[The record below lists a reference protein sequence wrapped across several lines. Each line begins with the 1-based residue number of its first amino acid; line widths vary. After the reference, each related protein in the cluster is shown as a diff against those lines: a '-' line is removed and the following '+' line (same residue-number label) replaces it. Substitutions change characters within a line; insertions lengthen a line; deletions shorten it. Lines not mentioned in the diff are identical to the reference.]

1 MEYQDLGRRD
11 YVNRR
16 LRVKGRFISKEKA
29 LILLFGEE
37 NDEKPENY
45 TFDQLKKMIDEK
57 FGTMNEDVPLEPQET
72 SKIQAKW

>member
-57 FGTMNEDVPLEPQET
+57 FGAMNEDVPLEPQKT